1 MASSQ
6 ARGTSGSDNATHG
19 NEGGRAMSSSWMSR
33 AGSGLMVLAV
43 GAGMA
48 GPVFAEEAP
57 AGRAPAVTQ
66 ASGPPP
72 APGGQIRRGEQGL
85 EGSSL
90 EDLLLEKGVITM
102 DDWIRIK
109 AEEERRQ
116 SERSVVA
123 EFTGS
128 PRWYER
134 LTMFGYGMFRYNRL
148 GQPNGQLR
156 TYHDAS
162 VGDKN
167 SGAQPGFFFRRIR
180 WVVTGQI
187 SDHVSVFFQ
196 PDLASNLSGNTHVL
210 SMRDAYGDWNFDKNK
225 EFRLRVG
232 LQRVPCSFDNY
243 QASRVRMAID
253 RADATNSCA
262 PSERDM
268 GISFMWTPR
277 IAQARYKQML
287 DYMYGP
293 GDYGVVN
300 VTVHNGQGL
309 NNVEKNDDKH
319 VGVRLSWP
327 FELPGGRLMEVGMNA
342 MRGQFVVSHG
352 TAANGT
358 TLYSFNQSGSTS
370 DRSYRDERMNFYVY
384 YPPQPWGFIAEYVTG
399 RGPQRGSTGRVST
412 ESLYGGYFQGHYQ
425 WKYSDVGLANFYTR
439 WQEYH
444 GGLKFQTGAPNDEM
458 KEIEMGIAWQPDP
471 QWEFTAAYTFTQ
483 RKNVFTTTPG
493 TATTPGQQFD
503 AYGNLIRFQAIWFWN

>member
-1 MASSQ
+1 MKGPLAIAAWAVALSVMGLPAGFGSALAQ
-6 ARGTSGSDNATHG
+6 EPRGT
-19 NEGGRAMSSSWMSR
+19 
-33 AGSGLMVLAV
+33 
-43 GAGMA
+43 A
-48 GPVFAEEAP
+48 GPS
-57 AGRAPAVTQ
+57 VTPV
-66 ASGPPP
+66 AGPPP
-72 APGGQIRRGEQGL
+72 GPGGMIRQGEKAL
-85 EGSSL
+85 ESTSL
-90 EDLLLEKGVITM
+90 EDLLLEKGLITM

-109 AEEERRQ
+109 AEEERRV

-134 LTMFGYGMFRYNRL
+134 ITMYGYGMMRYNRL

-180 WVVTGQI
+180 WVVTGQV
-187 SDHVSVFFQ
+187 SDHVAFFIQ
-196 PDLASNLSGNTHVL
+196 PDLASNVSGNTHVL
-210 SMRDAYGDWNFDKNK
+210 SMRDAYGDWMFDKSK

-262 PSERDM
+262 QSERDM
-268 GISFMWTPR
+268 GVSFMWTPKT
-277 IAQARYKQML
+277 AQYRFKQML

-293 GDYGVVN
+293 GDYGVFN
-300 VTVHNGQGL
+300 VTVYNGQGL
-309 NNVEKNDDKH
+309 NAQEANDNKH
-319 VGVRLSWP
+319 VGVRLAWP
-327 FELPGGRLMEVGMNA
+327 FELPGGRLMEVGANA
-342 MRGQFVVSHG
+342 MKGMFVVNNG
-352 TAANGT
+352 AAATGT
-358 TLYSFNQSGSTS
+358 TLFSFNESGNTS
-370 DRSYRDERMNFYVY
+370 SRGYNDERLNVYMY

-399 RGPQRGSTGRVST
+399 RGPKRGGDGRVRES
-412 ESLYGGYFQGHYQ
+412 SLYGGYVQAHYQ
-425 WKYSDVGLANFYTR
+425 WKYSDVALANFYAR

-458 KEIEMGIAWQPDP
+458 KEVELGIAWQPDP

-483 RKNVFTTTPG
+483 RENVFTTTPVVVP
-493 TATTPGQQFD
+493 TTPGQQFSN
-503 AYGNLIRFQAIWFWN
+503 YGNLIRFQAIWFWN